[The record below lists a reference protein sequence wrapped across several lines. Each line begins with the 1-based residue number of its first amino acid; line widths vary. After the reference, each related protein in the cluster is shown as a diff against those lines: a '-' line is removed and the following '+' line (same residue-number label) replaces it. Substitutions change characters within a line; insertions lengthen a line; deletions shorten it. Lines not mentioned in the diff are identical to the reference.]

1 MNNQELQQSVSRLKI
16 GGFALAVKPSG
27 REARIIRT
35 TAETSA
41 WLIGEQVWHPEEML
55 AYVMGTPIER
65 EIMRGLKGI
74 KQRELRLK

>member
-1 MNNQELQQSVSRLKI
+1 MSNQELQQSVARLKI

-27 REARIIRT
+27 AARVIRT

-55 AYVMGTPIER
+55 AYCQGTPEER
-65 EIMRGLKGI
+65 RMMRGLKALH
-74 KQRELRLK
+74 Q